1 MHAAELA
8 GELGIREVIIPPIPG
23 GFSALGLVA
32 TDLKRDYVK
41 THFIP
46 LDQADPAA
54 VNAAYAEME
63 ASAKEMLRA
72 AKIPEKD
79 WVMER
84 SADLRYGRQAYELTV
99 PARAGDVTPDIL
111 AELAQLFHEKHRLT
125 YGHDNPDE
133 TIQMVNLRL
142 TAIGRFD
149 EIELGLGGGTGTS
162 AEAQKGSRSV
172 WFRQGGRQDCAIYD
186 CAKLATA
193 AEISGPAVIEAVDST
208 IVIPPGW
215 QARMNETGHI
225 LMENNN
231 G

>member
-1 MHAAELA
+1 ELA
-8 GELGIREVIIPPIPG
+8 TELGIIEVIIPPIPG
-23 GFSALGLVA
+23 GFSALGLIA

-54 VNAAYAEME
+54 VNAAYEEME

-72 AKIPEKD
+72 AKIPKKD

-99 PARAGDVTPDIL
+99 PARAGDVNVDTL

-133 TIQMVNLRL
+133 MIQMVNLRL

-149 EIELGLGGGTGTS
+149 DIELSYGAS
-162 AEAQKGSRSV
+162 AAADAQKGNRSV
-172 WFRQGGRQDCAIYD
+172 WFHQGGRQDCAIYD
-186 CAKLATA
+186 CAKLAVGS
-193 AEISGPAVIEAVDST
+193 EISGPAVIEAVDTT

-215 QARMNETGHI
+215 QARMNGTGHI